1 MTTGGAWPNLI
12 WMCAACALLSLS
24 IRMHDSIAAQQPTVP
39 DVRVSLVA
47 DRDELTVGDL
57 LTLTLEVI
65 HPADHVVVLP
75 KLQPEWGPFEVTT
88 QTPARTVATGDSN
101 WATNVQY
108 QAALFAPGEFETPVL
123 FVSVRGSDGNTM
135 QVPVPAVR
143 VTVRSVLSGSNDP
156 LRDIRS
162 HADLSKSLWERPTT
176 RAVAVLFALTAI
188 GASAFF
194 VQQRRRRRET
204 PSEQTLDT
212 RTPFEIATQEIDLI
226 ERLDLSGSGNFV
238 EHYTLI
244 SALIRAYIQ
253 AMYFDETDGLD
264 TERMTTD
271 EIEASLRLSSLE
283 PGRYA
288 LVRDLLIEADVVKYS
303 GYAPPAVEAREALE
317 KARAFVN
324 QDVPQSASPPG
335 EGAPGGQ
342 EAPA

>member
-1 MTTGGAWPNLI
+1 MI
-12 WMCAACALLSLS
+12 WMCTACALLGLS
-24 IRMHDSIAAQQPTVP
+24 VGMPDSIAAQQPTVP

-57 LTLTLEVI
+57 LTLTLEVTY
-65 HPADHVVVLP
+65 PADHVVVLP
-75 KLQPEWGPFEVTT
+75 KLQPDWGPFEVRT
-88 QTPARTVATGDSN
+88 QTSARTVATGDSI
-101 WATNVQY
+101 WATHVQY
-108 QAALFAPGEFETPVL
+108 QVTLFALGEFETPVL
-123 FVSVRGSDGNTM
+123 FVSVRGSDGITM

-143 VTVRSVLSGSNDP
+143 VTVRSVLSGNDDP

-162 HADLSKSLWERPTT
+162 HADLSKSFWERPTT
-176 RAVAVLFALTAI
+176 RAVAVLFALAVI

-194 VQQRRRRRET
+194 VRQRRRRRET
-204 PSEQTLDT
+204 PPEQAVDT
-212 RTPFEIATQEIDLI
+212 RTPFEIATQEIDRI

-253 AMYFDETDGLD
+253 AMHFDETDGLS

-283 PGRYA
+283 PGRYG
-288 LVRDLLIEADVVKYS
+288 LVRDLLIEADIVKYS
-303 GYAPPAVEAREALE
+303 GYTPPAVEAREALE
-317 KARAFVN
+317 KARTFVY
-324 QDVPQSASPPG
+324 QDMPKSASHPG